1 MAQLTSLAGTHLS
14 VEDAASYLGEMRP
27 SARLRRAVAG
37 ETPTAVLGGD
47 PELPSSMEWPS
58 WEATPLDFLAAI
70 DLHAVHTALP
80 DAPLPLRGRLLF
92 FAIGNLFGPANELY
106 GPSNQL
112 VGAIQPVSRPGW
124 RVIYLAEG
132 VETAPRSM
140 PDGTHQQSYQFRR
153 VDCVLEGE
161 PTVPH
166 WGAFDRLRSIDV
178 DRAQEFEEA
187 LWEADRGPF
196 HRIGGWPD
204 PTQSEPAVTVALADA
219 GHVGD
224 DGFVHYRHPDMQRL
238 YDTANEDWF
247 LLLQL
252 DTDDGPDGPG
262 WMWGDAGVMFFY
274 VRPQAAAVGDFDSA
288 WMNWDCH

>member
-1 MAQLTSLAGTHLS
+1 MAQLTALAGAHLS
-14 VEDAASYLGEMRP
+14 AEDAASYLAEVRP

-37 ETPTAVLGGD
+37 ETPTAVLGGE
-47 PELPSSMEWPS
+47 PELPLSMEWPS
-58 WEATPLDFLAAI
+58 WEAMQLDFLAAV
-70 DLHAVHTALP
+70 DLPAVHAVLP
-80 DAPLPLRGRLLF
+80 GAPLPSTGRLLF
-92 FAIGNLFGPANELY
+92 FAVGGLFGPGDEM
-106 GPSNQL
+106 
-112 VGAIQPVSRPGW
+112 VGALQPVSRPGW
-124 RVIYLAEG
+124 RVIHLPEG
-132 VETAPRSM
+132 TETAPRAM
-140 PDGTHQQSYQFRR
+140 PEGAQPEQQRLRR
-153 VDCVLEGE
+153 VDCVLEAE

-178 DRAQEFEEA
+178 DRAQVFEEA

-196 HRIGGWPD
+196 HRIGGWAD
-204 PTQSEPAVTVALADA
+204 PTQSEPAVPVALADA
-219 GHVGD
+219 GHVGH

-238 YDTANEDWF
+238 YDTANEDWY

-274 VRPQAAAVGDFDSA
+274 VRPQAAAVGDFTNA